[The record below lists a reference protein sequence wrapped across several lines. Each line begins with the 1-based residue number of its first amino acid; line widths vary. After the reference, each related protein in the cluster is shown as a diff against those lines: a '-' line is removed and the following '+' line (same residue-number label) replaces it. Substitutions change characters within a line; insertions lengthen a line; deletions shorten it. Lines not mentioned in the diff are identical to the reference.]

1 MEEHEERATNDLI
14 ERLATRLSQE
24 GKKVLEDFEHIGDA
38 FVRGRISEGVAEVRE
53 EAVLER
59 LDYLSEQDR
68 GIILH
73 LFELKAHAN
82 HVEAEK
88 HGETARVATEAAAA
102 IERAQ
107 ELQRAE
113 GKEPRP
119 SMTVGEALEVLQR
132 HGELN

>member
-73 LFELKAHAN
+73 LFKLKAHAT

-88 HGETARVATEAAAA
+88 HGELARVATEAAAA

-107 ELQRAE
+107 ELERAE

-119 SMTVGEALEVLQR
+119 SMTVGEAVEVLQC